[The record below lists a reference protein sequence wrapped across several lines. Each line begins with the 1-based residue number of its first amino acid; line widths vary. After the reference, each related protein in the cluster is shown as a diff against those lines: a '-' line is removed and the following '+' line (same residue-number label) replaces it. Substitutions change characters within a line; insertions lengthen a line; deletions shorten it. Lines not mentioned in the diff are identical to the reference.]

1 MTAHKPLAL
10 TAATIAAAMALAACS
25 GGAASNS
32 ASDPIELGSL
42 YDPVNLSNIAGG
54 GQGVTEALN
63 GNVYEGLFYL
73 ADDGTIQP
81 QLATSYDVSEDGLTY
96 TFHLREGVTFSDGTA
111 FDAADAVHSIN
122 RVLAEDSQSARKS
135 QLAVIN
141 SVEATDPQTLTVT
154 LSQRSISLPYNLSYL
169 WMVPEGF
176 DSQTETDGTGPY
188 TLDAWTKGSTLAL
201 KAREGYWGDSPKND
215 AVTFHYYTDATAMTN
230 ALSAGDIDIITSLQ
244 SPDAL
249 ATFQGNSDFVV
260 SEGTSTTKE
269 LLAFNDAQAPFNDA
283 RVRQAI
289 YSAIDR
295 EKLLES
301 IWGNAGQ
308 VIGSMVPPSDPWYED
323 LTSVNPY
330 DPERSKALLAEA
342 GAEGLSFTLD
352 TPSYDPHPTVAEFVK
367 SELAKVGVT
376 VTINTITA
384 DEWYSKVY
392 KEHDFQ
398 ATLQEHVNTRD
409 VVWYGNPK
417 FYWGYNNEAVTAL
430 IDEAEQ
436 ASTED
441 EQTEKLR
448 AANEQI
454 AADAASAWL
463 YLYPQIVVARSN
475 VSGYGVNG
483 LNSQF
488 FVSGISK
495 N

>member
-25 GGAASNS
+25 SGAST
-32 ASDPIELGSL
+32 DPNTIEIGSL
-42 YDPVNLSNIAGG
+42 YEPVNLSNIAGG

-63 GNVYEGLFYL
+63 GNVYEGLFSL

-81 QLATSYDVSEDGLTY
+81 QLAASYDVSEDGLTY
-96 TFHLREGVTFSDGTA
+96 TFHLRDGVTFSDGSS

-122 RVLAEDSQSARKS
+122 RVLADDSQSARKS

-201 KAREGYWGDSPKND
+201 KAREGYWGDAPKND

-301 IWGNAGQ
+301 IWGDAGQ
-308 VIGSMVPPSDPWYED
+308 LIGSMVPPSDPWYED
-323 LTSVNPY
+323 LISVNPY
-330 DPERSKALLAEA
+330 DPERSKSLLAEA

-352 TPSYDPHPTVAEFVK
+352 TPSYDPHPTVAEFIK

-376 VTINTITA
+376 VTINTVTA

-409 VVWYGNPK
+409 VVWYGNPT

-436 ASTED
+436 
-441 EQTEKLR
+441 TEKR
-448 AANEQI
+448 APLT
-454 AADAASAWL
+454 S
-463 YLYPQIVVARSN
+463 RSRRMRPAPGSTSTRRSSSR
-475 VSGYGVNG
+475 VPTCRATA
-483 LNSQF
+483 
-488 FVSGISK
+488 
-495 N
+495 

>member
-25 GGAASNS
+25 GGAST
-32 ASDPIELGSL
+32 DPNTIEIGSL
-42 YDPVNLSNIAGG
+42 YEPVNLSNIAGG

-63 GNVYEGLFYL
+63 GNVYEGLFSL

-96 TFHLREGVTFSDGTA
+96 TFHLRDGVTFSDGSA

-122 RVLAEDSQSARKS
+122 RVLADDSQSARKS

-188 TLDAWTKGSTLAL
+188 TLDARTKGSTLAL
-201 KAREGYWGDSPKND
+201 KARDGYWGDAPKND

-269 LLAFNDAQAPFNDA
+269 LLAFNEAQAPFNDA

-301 IWGNAGQ
+301 IWGDAGQ

-330 DPERSKALLAEA
+330 DPERSKSLLAEA

-352 TPSYDPHPTVAEFVK
+352 TPSYDPHPTVAEFIK

-409 VVWYGNPK
+409 VVWYGNPT

-430 IDEAEQ
+430 VDEAEQ

-488 FVSGISK
+488 VVSGISK